1 MGNQSPNGQGA
12 FDFIDSLIGLFH
24 HSRQEQTSPPP
35 GKETSLNRQFETAL
49 ETLDETIEKENR
61 VKLYNRNFLKLS
73 TSCQEILKLI
83 ARGFTVNELTEE
95 LGHKSTGFTYKKRRV
110 CKERL
115 IKLIKEELKY

>member
-49 ETLDETIEKENR
+49 ETLEETIEKESQFNWKKQLKFEDEN
-61 VKLYNRNFLKLS
+61 VKKNKEHKIHEKIRKDVEATHIYLHTGISSHELDLLKEYLNK
-73 TSCQEILKLI
+73 SC
-83 ARGFTVNELTEE
+83 
-95 LGHKSTGFTYKKRRV
+95 
-110 CKERL
+110 
-115 IKLIKEELKY
+115 